1 MKYLNCLE
9 SEFAKKSFKD
19 VFDGLLSNA
28 DSVEGLILSKDA
40 KINPSVDGYISE
52 LKRKVAEVLK
62 DKTSGLDIL
71 DEKARDYINN
81 FSSMKSKMAVY
92 AEGFNPDVIGQWL
105 AISDTSI
112 APKGFIM
119 PVGFNINDR
128 MVKCIAGQYQRAETG
143 WKFVP
148 DAEQDDEYDDTQS
161 SENQSEEG
169 AKEQTKQEREYIE
182 IPLDDFNK
190 KVIENPE
197 NKQKLKAIRYM
208 NPEDAMDLAFR
219 VNKKTDN
226 ALKNWVYEN
235 KDNLPFVE
243 YVGAVLGL
251 PVLDNSGKK
260 IGQLVKSKDIFVAKD
275 LNGKKFGISTGQPGS
290 KVIHK
295 DKEGN
300 ETEVGMVAN
309 YNVLNDYNFN
319 SWYDSI
325 INKDKLLKLYKFVRE
340 DHWSLSDIRDYM
352 IKTIENG
359 YFTSYDPSINVDKSG
374 KTYEGLVAMPPDTA
388 KVFSRDAGT
397 VISSDDPKYDIETTY
412 SVDGTGRNYVNE
424 ILTSCGIDSREMT
437 KPILLKTKKVL
448 GHKSGQDDYA
458 VYKLDGVV
466 TPHPIVWNAANGVIE
481 YGLGYGNR
489 EPFDPDDVKFKL
501 SQVNK
506 NNGHRLE
513 LTIGQFRQLLGKQDD
528 IDPKVVADYA
538 FKYRDKLT
546 KKNFSAWSTF
556 RLTPDIIRKLL
567 RAYMHHNDAG
577 ENFPYLDEIEKYN
590 TIANKNIY
598 RVRDKKTFNT
608 TVKKVENYFLT
619 DDEMKEFLIK
629 KGYSEKDFGK
639 LAQGYVAAHDQ
650 INVIKIY
657 EDALAQKGYSPFV
670 TRALNAIC
678 NVNPK
683 EATYMVKP
691 AVNGKG
697 AGGGYG
703 YSIVNLRSGFDPE
716 DIGQDYPNMSYTD
729 KLQRADKQM

>member
-1 MKYLNCLE
+1 MKDLNCLE

-28 DSVEGLILSKDA
+28 DSVEGLILSKDTKA
-40 KINPSVDGYISE
+40 NPSIDGYISE

-300 ETEVGMVAN
+300 ETEVGIVAN

-374 KTYEGLVAMPPDTA
+374 KTYEGLVAMPSNTA

-466 TPHPIVWNAANGVIE
+466 TPHPIVWNAADGVIE

-489 EPFDPDDVKFKL
+489 EPFDPDNVKFKL

-639 LAQGYVAAHDQ
+639 LAQGYVAAHNQ
-650 INVIKIY
+650 INVIRIY

>member
-1 MKYLNCLE
+1 MKDLNCLE

-40 KINPSVDGYISE
+40 KANPSADGYISE
-52 LKRKVAEVLK
+52 LKRKVAEVFK

-71 DEKARDYINN
+71 DEKARDYIND

-105 AISDTSI
+105 AISDTSV
-112 APKGFIM
+112 APNGFIM
-119 PVGFNINDR
+119 PVGFSIKDR
-128 MVKCIAGQYQRAETG
+128 MVKCIPGQYQRAETG

-148 DAEQDDEYDDTQS
+148 DTGTEQNDESNSTQS
-161 SENQSEEG
+161 FKNQSEDG
-169 AKEQTKQEREYIE
+169 AEKQTKQEREYVE
-182 IPLDDFNK
+182 ISLDDFNK
-190 KVIENPE
+190 NVIENPE
-197 NKQKLKAIRYM
+197 NKQKLKAIKYM

-235 KDNLPFVE
+235 KDNLPFTE

-275 LNGKKFGISTGQPGS
+275 LNGKKFGISTGRPGS

-295 DKEGN
+295 DKEGD

-309 YNVLNDYNFN
+309 YDVLTDHNFN

-340 DHWSLSDIRDYM
+340 DHWSLPDIRDYM
-352 IKTIENG
+352 IKNIENG

-374 KTYEGLVAMPPDTA
+374 KTYEGLVAMPSDTA

-489 EPFDPDDVKFKL
+489 EPFNPDDVKFKL

-528 IDPKVVADYA
+528 IDSKTVADYA

-556 RLTPDIIRKLL
+556 RLTPDIIRQLL

-577 ENFPYLDEIEKYN
+577 KNFPYLDKMESYDD
-590 TIANKNIY
+590 IANGNNY
-598 RVRDKKTFNT
+598 RVRDKKTFDT
-608 TVKKVENYFLT
+608 AVKKAKNYFLT
-619 DDEMKEFLIK
+619 
-629 KGYSEKDFGK
+629 KGLSETEAERF
-639 LAQGYVAAHDQ
+639 AQGYVAAHDQ

-657 EDALAQKGYSPFV
+657 EDSLAQKGYSPFV

-716 DIGQDYPNMSYTD
+716 DIGTEYPNMSYTD

>member
-1 MKYLNCLE
+1 MKDLNCLE

-40 KINPSVDGYISE
+40 KANPSIDGYISE

-169 AKEQTKQEREYIE
+169 SKEQTKQEREYIE

-197 NKQKLKAIRYM
+197 NKQKLKAIKYM

-309 YNVLNDYNFN
+309 YDVLNDYNFN

-374 KTYEGLVAMPPDTA
+374 KTYEGLVAMPSNTA
-388 KVFSRDAGT
+388 KVFSRDLGT
-397 VISSDDPKYDIETTY
+397 VISSDDPKHDMETTY

-448 GHKSGQDDYA
+448 GYKSGQDDYT
-458 VYKLDGVV
+458 VYKLDGVI
-466 TPHPIVWNAANGVIE
+466 TPHPIVWNAADGVIE

-567 RAYMHHNDAG
+567 RAYMHHNEAG
-577 ENFPYLDEIEKYN
+577 ENFPYLDKMESYDD
-590 TIANKNIY
+590 IANGNNY
-598 RVRDKKTFNT
+598 RVRDKKTFDAA
-608 TVKKVENYFLT
+608 VKKAKNYFLT
-619 DDEMKEFLIK
+619 KGLSETEAK
-629 KGYSEKDFGK
+629 KFA
-639 LAQGYVAAHDQ
+639 LGYVAAHDQ

-657 EDALAQKGYSPFV
+657 EDSLAQKGYSPFV

-716 DIGQDYPNMSYTD
+716 DIGTEYSNMSYTD

>member
-1 MKYLNCLE
+1 MKDLNCLE

-112 APKGFIM
+112 APNGFIM

-197 NKQKLKAIRYM
+197 NKQKLKAIKYM

-300 ETEVGMVAN
+300 KTEVGMVAN
-309 YNVLNDYNFN
+309 YDVLNDYNFN

-374 KTYEGLVAMPPDTA
+374 KTYEGLVAMPSNTA
-388 KVFSRDAGT
+388 KIFSRDLGT
-397 VISSDDPKYDIETTY
+397 VISSDDPKYDMETTY

-458 VYKLDGVV
+458 VYKLDGVI
-466 TPHPIVWNAANGVIE
+466 TPHPIVWNVADGVIE

-513 LTIGQFRQLLGKQDD
+513 LTIGQFRQLLGKQDN

-567 RAYMHHNDAG
+567 RAYMHHNEAG
-577 ENFPYLDEIEKYN
+577 ENFPYLDKMESYDD
-590 TIANKNIY
+590 IANGNNY
-598 RVRDKKTFNT
+598 RVRDKKTFDAA
-608 TVKKVENYFLT
+608 VKKAKNYFLT
-619 DDEMKEFLIK
+619 KGLSETEAK
-629 KGYSEKDFGK
+629 KFA
-639 LAQGYVAAHDQ
+639 LGYVAAHDQ

-657 EDALAQKGYSPFV
+657 EDSLAQKGYSPFV

-716 DIGQDYPNMSYTD
+716 DIGTEYPNMSYTD